1 MLEAG
6 TKAPDFELPDQNGTM
21 HTLKQ
26 YRGKK
31 VILYFYPK
39 DSTPG

>member
-1 MLEAG
+1 MQLERKNIMLEVG
-6 TKAPDFELPDQNGTM
+6 TRAPDFELPDQNGDI

-31 VILYFYPK
+31 VI
-39 DSTPG
+39 